1 MKTRQKA
8 NATFKE
14 HPSQSFAA
22 CFLVQEP
29 FALLHHRNLPAQEYR
44 LVRMRVDGRL
54 VAFEEDAKLTRREP
68 ICTVSREDQFA
79 NLLAR
84 HIGNGYLRVLL
95 LRFLFRAP

>member
-1 MKTRQKA
+1 
-8 NATFKE
+8 
-14 HPSQSFAA
+14 
-22 CFLVQEP
+22 
-29 FALLHHRNLPAQEYR
+29 
-44 LVRMRVDGRL
+44 MRVDGRL

-84 HIGNGYLRVLL
+84 HIGKGYLRVLL